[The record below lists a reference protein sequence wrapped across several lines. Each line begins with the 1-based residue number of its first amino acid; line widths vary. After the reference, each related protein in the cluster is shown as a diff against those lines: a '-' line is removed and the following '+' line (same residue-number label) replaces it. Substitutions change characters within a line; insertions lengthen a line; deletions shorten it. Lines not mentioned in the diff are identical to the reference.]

1 MWCWTVIFGA
11 DTSNT
16 KLILHLLLDMVV
28 GVTWTRGNY
37 TQSARTLSKIFNQ
50 ERSKAWRN
58 RWFCLQNIPPGS
70 ALVASWWS
78 DAARCRNMKMQL
90 SNQFWDGRKYSI
102 IENAIIQSIV
112 RWEKKPNNWNVA
124 PWFSLQ
130 ETRTEDIQN
139 RVFELSCSWA
149 SSAMLQPP
157 ACQRSAAVHLD
168 SLWKPCSSTLIVKQ
182 CRAFSMML

>member
-1 MWCWTVIFGA
+1 
-11 DTSNT
+11 
-16 KLILHLLLDMVV
+16 MVV

-90 SNQFWDGRKYSI
+90 SNQFSDVRKYSI
-102 IENAIIQSIV
+102 IENAIIQSILRCEKNQIIELWRHCGFLYKKQEQRISKTVSLSSLV
-112 RWEKKPNNWNVA
+112 RELH
-124 PWFSLQ
+124 LQ
-130 ETRTEDIQN
+130 CCNLPHRQ
-139 RVFELSCSWA
+139 R
-149 SSAMLQPP
+149 SSALGQ
-157 ACQRSAAVHLD
+157 SVETVL
-168 SLWKPCSSTLIVKQ
+168 
-182 CRAFSMML
+182 

>member
-58 RWFCLQNIPPGS
+58 RWFCLQNIPTAPLCLAGGQMLLDVEIWKCNYPINS
-70 ALVASWWS
+70 E
-78 DAARCRNMKMQL
+78 M
-90 SNQFWDGRKYSI
+90 
-102 IENAIIQSIV
+102 
-112 RWEKKPNNWNVA
+112 WEKSNNWNVA
-124 PWFSLQ
+124 LWFSLQ

-157 ACQRSAAVHLD
+157 
-168 SLWKPCSSTLIVKQ
+168 SSPAQQ
-182 CRAFSMML
+182 CTWTVCGNRALAH